1 MRSPQL
7 RLNFGNE
14 LIVDNF
20 AGGGGASLGIE
31 QAFGRAVDIA
41 INHDREAIAMHK
53 ANHPE
58 TKHFCEDVFSIDPLK
73 VTKRRQ
79 VGLAWFSPD
88 CTYHSKARGGKPFRD
103 RDKAKKRRGLAWVV
117 VKWARTVK
125 PRVLMLENVEE
136 FQYWGP
142 LLPDGQPCPERR
154 GLTFRRWWKQ
164 LENCGYRVEMKELRG
179 CDYGAPTI
187 RKRLFIIARGDGL
200 PIRWPKP
207 THGEG
212 RGLLPYRTAA
222 ECIDWAIACP
232 SIFERKKPLAEATQR
247 RIAKG
252 IQRFVIEAKE
262 PFIVTCNHQD
272 ECFRGQG
279 INEPFKTITG
289 ARDAHGLVVP
299 TIVGV
304 GGRAGQS
311 RPRGADE
318 PYHTITSKADT
329 ALVAP
334 YIVPYYGGG
343 KDRAHS
349 VHEPLRTQPT
359 EPKFSLIAPYLVPR
373 YGERPTQ
380 DPRTYP
386 IYRPLP
392 TITPDANCGY
402 LVTPFLTKFRAES
415 PGADI
420 AKPAP
425 TITANSFLK
434 RPGGCAPIG
443 IVAPVIVK
451 QNFGDK
457 PCHGADEPLH
467 TITTQHNKH
476 TLVAAFLAK
485 HYGDTNQRP
494 GSAMQEPVSTI
505 TACDHNALVTSHLT
519 KFRGTCQHGQ
529 DVRDPLRTI
538 TGGGYHFA
546 EVRTFLERYH
556 GKADGQF
563 VTVRGEEWVIADI
576 GMRMLKP
583 RELYRA
589 QGFTDDYVI
598 NPTVNGKPISQG
610 SQVRMVGNS
619 VCPPIARALV
629 EANFRHEEKYA
640 EDVA

>member
-41 INHDREAIAMHK
+41 INHDPEALAMHK

-58 TKHFCEDVFSIDPLK
+58 TRHYCEDVFEIDPEE
-73 VTKRRQ
+73 VTKGRQ

-103 RDKAKKRRGLAWVV
+103 KDKAKRRRGLAWVV
-117 VKWARTVK
+117 VKWARTVH

-142 LLPDGQPCPERR
+142 LLADGTPCPERR
-154 GLTFRRWWKQ
+154 GLTYRRWKKQ
-164 LENCGYRVEMKELRG
+164 LENAGYKVEDKELRG

-187 RKRLFIIARGDGL
+187 RKRLFIIARCDGL

-212 RGLLPYRTAA
+212 RNLLPYRTAA
-222 ECIDWAIACP
+222 ECIDWSHPCP

-252 IQRFVIEAKE
+252 IQRFVVEAAE
-262 PFIVTCNHQD
+262 PFIIPVTHGGD
-272 ECFRGQG
+272 TRVHS
-279 INEPFKTITG
+279 INEPVRTITTAHRGELALTVPHLVG
-289 ARDAHGLVVP
+289 AGGPSYSGKPAPIDKPFGVV
-299 TIVGV
+299 TGDNH
-304 GGRAGQS
+304 R
-311 RPRGADE
+311 
-318 PYHTITSKADT
+318 

-334 YIVPYYGGG
+334 YI
-343 KDRAHS
+343 
-349 VHEPLRTQPT
+349 
-359 EPKFSLIAPYLVPR
+359 VPR

-415 PGADI
+415 AGADI

-443 IVAPVIVK
+443 LVAPVIVK
-451 QNFGDK
+451 QNFGEK
-457 PCHGADEPLH
+457 PCHSVKEPLH

-476 TLVAAFLAK
+476 ALVAAFLAK
-485 HYGDTNQRP
+485 HYGGNETP
-494 GSAMQEPVSTI
+494 GWPLFKPISTL
-505 TACDHNALVTSHLT
+505 TTQDHHHVVTSHLL

-529 DVRDPLRTI
+529 DARDPLHTI
-538 TGGGYHFA
+538 TGQGYHFA
-546 EVRTFLERYH
+546 EVRAFLLKYYGTAVGQSADDPLH
-556 GKADGQF
+556 TITAKARMGL
-563 VTVRGEEWVIADI
+563 VTVKGEDYIIADI
-576 GMRMLKP
+576 CMRMLKP

-589 QGFTDDYVI
+589 QGFTDNYII
-598 NPTVNGKPISQG
+598 NPIVNGKPLSQG
-610 SQVRMVGNS
+610 AQVRMVGNS

-629 EANFRHEEKYA
+629 EANFRHEAKYA